1 MKLTHAAS
9 FLIGFYIALLFFW
22 LFSGLFANGGSSITL
37 ATIFTGFKHST
48 QYGYIF
54 SFVYG
59 FIPFIGSIIGFR
71 ISKSWGFFK
80 ESVGKAVF
88 FLSLSLF
95 SWSMGEFIW
104 AYYNFFLN
112 ATVPYPSWADVGFVL
127 NYPFWGIGMVYLGN
141 ASGAR
146 MGLQKTGRKLLLII
160 IPVVVSLF
168 SWYIMVD
175 LARAGSITSG
185 GGFLK
190 VFFDIAYPVGDVILM
205 TMGLLIFGLSF
216 RYWGNQ
222 LKWPITIIL
231 LGIALEYIADF
242 GFSYTTTVNTFY
254 NGSWVDL
261 VFTTSLTILGLGVAM
276 LDVKEKP
283 SSAGTVTAPAISPTA
298 PPSSLPN
305 IPPVPPASPTV

>member
-22 LFSGLFANGGSSITL
+22 LCAGLFANGGSSITL

-146 MGLQKTGRKLLLII
+146 MGLQKTGRKLLLIV

-190 VFFDIAYPVGDVILM
+190 VFFDIAYPVGDVILL

-222 LKWPITIIL
+222 LKWPITVIL

-261 VFTTSLTILGLGVAM
+261 VFTTSLTILSLGVSM
-276 LDVKEKP
+276 LDLKQSLKP
-283 SSAGTVTAPAISPTA
+283 SSSII
-298 PPSSLPN
+298 PSSTQDTT
-305 IPPVPPASPTV
+305 PPVPSSTPPVTSPTPPMV